1 MAEARREVIRED
13 LRRAKFICLAM
24 DDRQYQKIIRF
35 RCDAPKKPFVRRGV
49 LGVMSLANSSTQDFE
64 EDHALIAVRKLD
76 AFLNRFCTPLKSA
89 VGDTQASNSAVDDS
103 QALKEHIRKHI
114 RVFAADGASKERRAL
129 FTAVREMFENVVLL
143 LRDGA
148 HALRIAIR
156 DPLHYDNFFGEI
168 WNELFDQRH
177 ALVPDVMHSNK
188 WQDLLQ
194 NIQREV
200 FRIPCES
207 RPLAVVLK
215 HLSFAKIRFDSSADP
230 CAKVAFMLLPLAV
243 MLAFIGSDERSK
255 TQVRERAKK
264 LLKRLDSKFALGIGV
279 SADWG
284 LVTQAFLRLFD
295 KVYHDVAKTE
305 RHINAFVEVLKELFQ
320 NGGVFLNREFDKN
333 LRVSRL
339 PAIGGY
345 FGAVGVKPMF
355 VTEHIEKMLGRRVV
369 FNCGSEQI
377 LLWRPLP
384 KEDAED
390 ISARLKFVTS
400 HVIDRIDAEM
410 GHLKAFSCFDVET
423 VREAFACPD
432 EEAGKKQRHLERKL
446 YRLAQ
451 DIGGRSKLCCI

>member
-1 MAEARREVIRED
+1 
-13 LRRAKFICLAM
+13 M

-35 RCDAPKKPFVRRGV
+35 RCDAPQKPFVRRGV
-49 LGVMSLANSSTQDFE
+49 LGVMSLENSSTQDFE

-76 AFLNRFCTPLKSA
+76 AFLNRFCTPLSKSA
-89 VGDTQASNSAVDDS
+89 VGDTLASNSAVDDS
-103 QALKEHIRKHI
+103 QALKEHIRKHT

-143 LRDGA
+143 IRDGA

-156 DPLHYDNFFGEI
+156 DPLHYDTFFGEV

-194 NIQREV
+194 NIQRVV
-200 FRIPCES
+200 FRIPCED

-255 TQVRERAKK
+255 TEVRERAKK

-284 LVTQAFLRLFD
+284 LVTQAFCCCL
-295 KVYHDVAKTE
+295 
-305 RHINAFVEVLKELFQ
+305 I
-320 NGGVFLNREFDKN
+320 
-333 LRVSRL
+333 
-339 PAIGGY
+339 
-345 FGAVGVKPMF
+345 
-355 VTEHIEKMLGRRVV
+355 
-369 FNCGSEQI
+369 
-377 LLWRPLP
+377 
-384 KEDAED
+384 
-390 ISARLKFVTS
+390 
-400 HVIDRIDAEM
+400 
-410 GHLKAFSCFDVET
+410 
-423 VREAFACPD
+423 
-432 EEAGKKQRHLERKL
+432 
-446 YRLAQ
+446 
-451 DIGGRSKLCCI
+451 RSTTT